1 MNNSDMPAMP
11 SKVSVNRDSG
21 DVQPY
26 QFGNDD
32 FSTPGLTKRE
42 HFAGQIMQGFAA
54 DPSMD
59 AHMNNTARTAVLW
72 ADALLAALEQEQAK

>member
-1 MNNSDMPAMP
+1 MNNSDLPAMP
-11 SKVSVNRDSG
+11 HTEYDKD
-21 DVQPY
+21 
-26 QFGNDD
+26 GNLP
-32 FSTPGLTKRE
+32 TGLTKRE

-59 AHMNNTARTAVLW
+59 THMNNTARTAVLW